1 MKKVIGVALAASLV
15 AGMAFADVAVTL
27 NARVR
32 SNMYHQKKLD
42 SGDKTTTTFDLSGE
56 QAHGG
61 SGTMSDVLGFKAST
75 DYAGV
80 VLDIAA
86 NRDASAASSDTVSVY
101 SKDDGTELQGVKDAT
116 HAKEIKVLKSY
127 TAGGES
133 FSFDGAYYGWMKFA
147 GLKLTFGTFDSRFVN
162 RYNTT
167 AGESG
172 LLDSDYAK
180 YGLAALNGVATT
192 RMKDANNLT
201 AIGGDKS
208 NTVLADYTIDD
219 VAGGKLLLKAGLTE
233 YKYTINEEDATS
245 KKYQTAGYLGE
256 AAFQNDSVKLQ
267 ALVKVPTAKSMV
279 FGVYAEPT
287 IAKEFPLAFGFTY
300 GKDSDD
306 YSDAGK
312 YGNSKNNKFTGYAF
326 DARIGY
332 LVNDQLKIST
342 LAKYENV
349 KLDTADS
356 ADTALSLGAE
366 VSYIVNDL
374 ATVFADVRYVNADLD
389 GKTDSA
395 KKDDCTVSFRPG
407 VVLNAGAGARVTAA
421 FQYDNHTKTTAN
433 TGTKTEWS
441 IPVIFRVKL

>member
-86 NRDASAASSDTVSVY
+86 NRDASAADSKTQTVYYPDGGGALSIQNSGTDKSV
-101 SKDDGTELQGVKDAT
+101 
-116 HAKEIKVLKSY
+116 KVLTSY
-127 TAGGES
+127 TAAGES
-133 FSFDGAYYGWMKFA
+133 FSFDGAYYGWMKFG

-162 RYNTT
+162 RYNTS

-201 AIGGDKS
+201 AIGGNKS

-233 YKYTINEEDATS
+233 YKYTFDESDASS

-306 YSDAGK
+306 YSDKGK

-421 FQYDNHTKTTAN
+421 FQYDNHTKTTKDE
-433 TGTKTEWS
+433 GTKTEWS
-441 IPVIFRVKL
+441 IPVIFRAKL